1 MPLWNYS
8 RSISLPQLFASKF
21 WKIHSVLNNVALQR
35 LSIFSDYGNLVKRKI
50 IGIVDQEE
58 MFQ

>member
-21 WKIHSVLNNVALQR
+21 WKIHIVLNNVALQK
-35 LSIFSDYGNLVKRKI
+35 LSNFSDCENLVKGKI
-50 IGIVDQEE
+50 PGILDQEK
-58 MFQ
+58 MYY